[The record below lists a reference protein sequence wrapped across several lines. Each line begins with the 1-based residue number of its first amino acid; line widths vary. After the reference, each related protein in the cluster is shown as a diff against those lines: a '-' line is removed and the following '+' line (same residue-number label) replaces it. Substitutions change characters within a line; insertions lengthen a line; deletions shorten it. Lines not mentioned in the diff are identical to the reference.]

1 MDGGGSGA
9 APALSRWWGAAGVTP
24 VPLHP
29 HVSSS
34 CPGPAREAGNTGC
47 GWGRRAPG
55 EYRRGAVQSL
65 RSPAERGP
73 KGSITVPA
81 WDSHLAHPC
90 RVTLAEKGQPER
102 RAFR

>member
-1 MDGGGSGA
+1 MAGADGPPVSTGEGLCSLSG
-9 APALSRWWGAAGVTP
+9 P
-24 VPLHP
+24 
-29 HVSSS
+29 
-34 CPGPAREAGNTGC
+34 
-47 GWGRRAPG
+47 
-55 EYRRGAVQSL
+55 
-65 RSPAERGP
+65 RGP